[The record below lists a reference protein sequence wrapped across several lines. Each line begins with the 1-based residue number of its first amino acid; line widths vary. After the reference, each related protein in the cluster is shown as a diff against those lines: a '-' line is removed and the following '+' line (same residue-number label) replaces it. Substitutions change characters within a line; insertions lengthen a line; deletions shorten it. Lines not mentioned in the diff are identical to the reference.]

1 MERDLVYKKASTS
14 VLNTLFIAGI
24 PVGFISPRFAEVK
37 AGIGATSGEFG
48 TAFAFG
54 ALGALIGNYLGA
66 GAVHRYGT
74 RKVTRTTFYFALLQ
88 IVFITIAPN
97 ITLLALNQVF
107 GGLVFSM
114 CFVGMNSQ
122 GVLIEQHM
130 RRSFMP
136 KAHSFFSLATVVGAF
151 TSSLVAPYIPVF
163 HTLVTINIL
172 CAIAWYFFTKELL
185 PTEYDDRPHDD
196 PTQLQRAE
204 KLPTRVRR
212 FLILVALGQS
222 MALWAEYSVGDWSSV
237 LLREDFKIAIGP
249 NGYAFTTF
257 AIVQLITRYVAPRFV
272 DKQGLEVVI
281 RRWGLIGSTGY
292 IIFLIAAKLSIG
304 ADTTITLILSCL
316 AYGFLSFGLAVM
328 APAFSTAAGGIP
340 GLPSARA
347 LMVVGVIAA
356 VVTFVGRII
365 FSYFAQATSLSFA
378 LIFVGVLSLGA
389 ALSSSLLEPKRVKD
403 HAITR

>member
-1 MERDLVYKKASTS
+1 MERELTFSKARNS
-14 VLNTLFIAGI
+14 VINSLFIAGI
-24 PVGFISPRFAEVK
+24 PVGFISPRFAEIK
-37 AGIGATSGEFG
+37 AGISATSGEFG

-54 ALGALIGNYLGA
+54 ALGALIGNNLGA
-66 GAVHRYGT
+66 RAVHRYGT
-74 RKVTRTTFYFALLQ
+74 RKVTRATFYFALLQ
-88 IVFITIAPN
+88 NVLTALAPN
-97 ITLLALNQVF
+97 VELLALNAIF
-107 GGLVFSM
+107 GGLAYSM

-122 GVLIEQHM
+122 GVLVEQHL

-136 KAHSFFSLATVVGAF
+136 KAHSFFSMATVVGAF
-151 TSSLVAPYIPVF
+151 VSSLVAPYISVL
-163 HTLVTINIL
+163 HTLLIADIL
-172 CAIAWYFFTKELL
+172 CAIAWYFLTKQLL
-185 PTEYDDRPHDD
+185 PPEHDDRPHDD

-222 MALWAEYSVGDWSSV
+222 MALWAEISVGDWSSV
-237 LLREDFKIAIGP
+237 LLREDFKIAVGP

-257 AIVQLITRYVAPRFV
+257 AIVQLVTRYVAPRFV
-272 DKQGLEVVI
+272 DKRGLDVII
-281 RRWGLIGSTGY
+281 RRWGLIGSIGY
-292 IIFLIAAKLSIG
+292 MAFLIAAKISAGSGSAL
-304 ADTTITLILSCL
+304 TLILSCL

-347 LMVVGVIAA
+347 LMVVGMIAA
-356 VVTFVGRII
+356 SIGLIGRIA

-378 LIFVGVLSLGA
+378 LIFIGVLALAA
-389 ALSSSLLEPKRVKD
+389 ALSSSLLNPKRIKD